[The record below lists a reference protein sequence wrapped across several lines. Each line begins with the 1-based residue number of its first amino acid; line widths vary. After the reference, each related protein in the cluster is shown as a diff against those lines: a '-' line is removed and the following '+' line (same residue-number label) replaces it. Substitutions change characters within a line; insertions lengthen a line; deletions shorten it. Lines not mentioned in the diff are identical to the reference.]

1 MHTALR
7 HTILCLSLLS
17 LLLTTSCQQEVAPL
31 PQAAEKG
38 RIVLSFSEVEAYV
51 DMTTRAEH
59 PLENLSD
66 YVFTLSGTTAEGASV
81 VEQTISITDDY
92 AVFDAGTYTL
102 HVKGN
107 STLAAA
113 STTGL
118 GTPYYEGSSVDN
130 SGNTTTFTIVTG
142 GLTTVKVLLKPVNA
156 KLTVRLTTSFTD
168 LYKTASL
175 TAGSRTINLIS
186 LADDNIPATDTDIT
200 AYLTPPE
207 SGSLNYTLSAD
218 ARSSSHVTDI
228 ADVPGSINLT
238 AATHTT
244 LTLTAD
250 PVTGQI
256 IPIIG
261 GEDYEGTFD

>member
-7 HTILCLSLLS
+7 DTTLCLSLL
-17 LLLTTSCQQEVAPL
+17 LLLLLASCQQDFAPL
-31 PQAAEKG
+31 PQAEEKG
-38 RIVLSFSEVEAYV
+38 RIVLSFSDVEAYV
-51 DMTTRAEH
+51 DITTRSEH

-102 HVKGN
+102 HVQGN
-107 STLAAA
+107 STLATA

-118 GTPYYEGSSVDN
+118 GSPYYEGSSVDN
-130 SGNTTTFTIVTG
+130 SGNATTFTIVPG
-142 GLTTVKVLLKPVNA
+142 GLTTVKVLLKPANA
-156 KLTVRLTTSFTD
+156 QLTVRLATSFTD

-186 LADDNIPATDTDIT
+186 LADDNTPATATDIT
-200 AYLTPPE
+200 AYLNIPE

-250 PVTGQI
+250 PVSGEL
-256 IPIIG
+256 IPIIE
-261 GEDYEGTFD
+261 GEHSGEFD